1 MRGGALLT
9 VRAGFIPLLDA
20 SILIVAAKKGFA
32 EAEGI
37 DLVLVRETS
46 WANIRDRVAIGHFD
60 VAHMLAPMPIAASLG
75 LTPLKG
81 DLIAPIALSLGGN
94 AITVSRDLWQAMK
107 SYGATRDGD
116 PASAGAALREAI
128 IARRRVGEPPLTF
141 AIVHPFSGHNFE
153 LRYWLA
159 ASGIDPECDI
169 ELTVLP
175 PPFMVDALR
184 SHHIDGYCVGEPW
197 SSAAVLAD
205 VGRIATTKSAIWR
218 SSPEKVLGMRAE
230 WASAAPDTVA
240 ALLRALHKASL
251 WCDDPANHA
260 ALASLLGQPDLLDAS
275 TEILLPGLTNRIALG
290 DGPAALVPDFLFF
303 SRRAATFPW
312 VSHALWFFSQ
322 MVRWGQSHLTPETLA
337 IARRTYRPDLYRA
350 ALTSLGVA
358 MPNASA
364 KVEGALTR
372 ETPVAS
378 STGRLHLGPDGFFDG
393 GIFDPDLISDYINSF
408 AIAARGRSE

>member
-1 MRGGALLT
+1 MTGGKLAT

-20 SILIVAAKKGFA
+20 SILIVAARKGFA
-32 EAEGI
+32 EAEGL

-75 LTPLKG
+75 LTPFKG
-81 DLIAPIALSLGGN
+81 DVIAPMALGLGGN
-94 AITVSRDLWQAMK
+94 AITVSCPLWQIMK
-107 SYGATRDGD
+107 DHGAAADGD
-116 PASAGAALREAI
+116 PRSAGAALRETI
-128 IARRRVGEPPLTF
+128 IGRRQAGDRPLSF
-141 AIVHPFSGHNFE
+141 ATVHPFSGHNFE

-159 ASGIDPECDI
+159 ASGIDPERDI

-184 SHHIDGYCVGEPW
+184 SRHIDGYCVGEPW
-197 SSAAVLAD
+197 SSAAVLAG
-205 VGRIATTKSAIWR
+205 VGRIVTTKSAIWR

-230 WASAAPDTVA
+230 WVNAEPDTVA

-260 ALASLLGQPDLLDAS
+260 ALANLLAQPDLLDV
-275 TEILLPGLTNRIALG
+275 TPEILLPGLTNRIALG
-290 DGPAALVPDFLFF
+290 DGAAAATPDFLFF

-322 MVRWGQSHLTPETLA
+322 MVRWGQTPFTPETLA

-350 ALTSLGVA
+350 ALKPLGVA
-358 MPNASA
+358 LPNASA

-378 STGRLHLGPDGFFDG
+378 STGRLQLGPDGFFDG
-393 GIFDPDLISDYINSF
+393 GIFDPDLIADYIQSF
-408 AIAARGRSE
+408 AISARDKAE